1 MFWNNYIKKR
11 EVEHI
16 IRKRIQK
23 LIQQRLSIEDIEE
36 IGGAYLEIMETDDVK
51 YLKTKLIGGQDALID
66 LLDDFK

>member
-1 MFWNNYIKKR
+1 MFWNNYIKKQ

-16 IRKRIQK
+16 IRKRMQK

-36 IGGAYLEIMETDDVK
+36 IGGAYLEIMGTDDVK
-51 YLKTKLIGGQDALID
+51 YLKTKLIGGQGALMD